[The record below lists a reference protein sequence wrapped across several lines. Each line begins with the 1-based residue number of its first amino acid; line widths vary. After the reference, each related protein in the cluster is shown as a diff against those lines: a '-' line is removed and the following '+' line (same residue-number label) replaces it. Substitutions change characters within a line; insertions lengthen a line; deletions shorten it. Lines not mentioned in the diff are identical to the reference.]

1 MRCDNIS
8 CDLVVAVFAGGI
20 SIRASWYN
28 GYKTW
33 PTTNKLNEEV
43 NRSDSESRS
52 EVHNAYML
60 AFVSS
65 INGNYA
71 VVLIE
76 LRDTNFWEANT
87 IRWKLFF

>member
-1 MRCDNIS
+1 
-8 CDLVVAVFAGGI
+8 
-20 SIRASWYN
+20 
-28 GYKTW
+28 
-33 PTTNKLNEEV
+33 
-43 NRSDSESRS
+43 
-52 EVHNAYML
+52 ML

-87 IRWKLFF
+87 IRWRLFFLIQKESAVLHECKCLGYDM